1 MKFVIINDILYNPRY
16 IKAIKP
22 DKVWIE
28 GGSIIP
34 IDSETYLRLKN
45 KLL

>member
-22 DKVWIE
+22 DKSMDRRWKYN
-28 GGSIIP
+28 
-34 IDSETYLRLKN
+34 TYRF
-45 KLL
+45 